1 MHARPAKAARIN
13 ITVLVLT
20 IMKTPKTS
28 SRRRSVVVIVAL
40 LTALGMAVVVPASP
54 VVKPVYAQIVD
65 VDEQIAEEFI
75 PDFDLGLDEEMLP
88 PLTFGQVVEEI
99 PESDIV
105 EEIEEEVTESD
116 IELLPG
122 L

>member
-1 MHARPAKAARIN
+1 
-13 ITVLVLT
+13 
-20 IMKTPKTS
+20 
-28 SRRRSVVVIVAL
+28 
-40 LTALGMAVVVPASP
+40 MAVVLPASP

-75 PDFDLGLDEEMLP
+75 PEFDLREVGDEMLP
-88 PLTFGQVVEEI
+88 PLTFGEVVEEVTDT
-99 PESDIV
+99 E
-105 EEIEEEVTESD
+105 EEIEEEIIESD

>member
-1 MHARPAKAARIN
+1 
-13 ITVLVLT
+13 
-20 IMKTPKTS
+20 MKTPKTNS
-28 SRRRSVVVIVAL
+28 RRRRSVVVIVAL

-54 VVKPVYAQIVD
+54 VVKPVYAQIVQD

-75 PDFDLGLDEEMLP
+75 PDFDLRGELGVGDEMLA
-88 PLTFGQVVEEI
+88 PLTFGEVVEE
-99 PESDIV
+99 EVTDTE
-105 EEIEEEVTESD
+105 EEIEEEIIESD

>member
-1 MHARPAKAARIN
+1 
-13 ITVLVLT
+13 
-20 IMKTPKTS
+20 
-28 SRRRSVVVIVAL
+28 
-40 LTALGMAVVVPASP
+40 MAVVVPASP

-75 PDFDLGLDEEMLP
+75 PEFDLRGELGEEMLP

>member
-1 MHARPAKAARIN
+1 
-13 ITVLVLT
+13 
-20 IMKTPKTS
+20 MKTPKTS

-54 VVKPVYAQIVD
+54 VVKPVYAQIVN

-75 PDFDLGLDEEMLP
+75 PEFDLRGELEEEMLP
-88 PLTFGQVVEEI
+88 PLTFGEVLEEEI
-99 PESDIV
+99 I
-105 EEIEEEVTESD
+105 ESD

>member
-1 MHARPAKAARIN
+1 
-13 ITVLVLT
+13 
-20 IMKTPKTS
+20 MKTPKTS
-28 SRRRSVVVIVAL
+28 SRRSAVVVVAL

-54 VVKPVYAQIVD
+54 VVKAVYAQIVD

-75 PDFDLGLDEEMLP
+75 PEFDVRGELGEEMLP
-88 PLTFGQVVEEI
+88 PLTFGEVVEEVT
-99 PESDIV
+99 DT
-105 EEIEEEVTESD
+105 EEEVEEEIIESD

>member
-13 ITVLVLT
+13 NTVLVLT
-20 IMKTPKTS
+20 IMKTPKT
-28 SRRRSVVVIVAL
+28 RRSLVVIVAL

>member
-1 MHARPAKAARIN
+1 
-13 ITVLVLT
+13 
-20 IMKTPKTS
+20 MKTPKTS

-40 LTALGMAVVVPASP
+40 LTALGMTVIVPASP

-88 PLTFGQVVEEI
+88 PLTFGEVLEE
-99 PESDIV
+99 EVTD
-105 EEIEEEVTESD
+105 IEEEVEEEIIESD

>member
-1 MHARPAKAARIN
+1 
-13 ITVLVLT
+13 
-20 IMKTPKTS
+20 MKTPETS
-28 SRRRSVVVIVAL
+28 SRRSVLIIVAL
-40 LTALGMAVVVPASP
+40 LTAVGMAVVVPASP

-75 PDFDLGLDEEMLP
+75 PDFDLRGELGEEMLP
-88 PLTFGQVVEEI
+88 PLTFGEVV
-99 PESDIV
+99 
-105 EEIEEEVTESD
+105 EEEVTIIESD

>member
-1 MHARPAKAARIN
+1 
-13 ITVLVLT
+13 
-20 IMKTPKTS
+20 MKTPKTNS

-54 VVKPVYAQIVD
+54 VVKPVYAQIIQD
-65 VDEQIAEEFI
+65 VDEQITEEFI
-75 PDFDLGLDEEMLP
+75 PDFDLRGELGVGDEMLP
-88 PLTFGQVVEEI
+88 PLTFGEVVEE
-99 PESDIV
+99 EVTDTE
-105 EEIEEEVTESD
+105 EEIEEEIIESD

>member
-75 PDFDLGLDEEMLP
+75 PDFDLGLDEEMLS
-88 PLTFGQVVEEI
+88 PLTFGQVV
-99 PESDIV
+99 
-105 EEIEEEVTESD
+105 EEVTESD

>member
-40 LTALGMAVVVPASP
+40 LTALGMAVVEPASP

>member
-1 MHARPAKAARIN
+1 
-13 ITVLVLT
+13 
-20 IMKTPKTS
+20 MKTPETSS
-28 SRRRSVVVIVAL
+28 SRRRSVVVVVAL
-40 LTALGMAVVVPASP
+40 LTALGMGVLLPASP

-75 PDFDLGLDEEMLP
+75 PDFDLRGELGEEMLP
-88 PLTFGQVVEEI
+88 PLTFGQVVEE
-99 PESDIV
+99 DITDIE
-105 EEIEEEVTESD
+105 EEIEEEIIESD

>member
-1 MHARPAKAARIN
+1 
-13 ITVLVLT
+13 
-20 IMKTPKTS
+20 MKTPKTS
-28 SRRRSVVVIVAL
+28 SSRRSVVVIVAL
-40 LTALGMAVVVPASP
+40 LTALVMAVVVPTS

-75 PDFDLGLDEEMLP
+75 PEFDLRGELGEEMLP
-88 PLTFGQVVEEI
+88 PLTFGEVLEEEI
-99 PESDIV
+99 TDTE
-105 EEIEEEVTESD
+105 EEIEEEIIESD

>member
-1 MHARPAKAARIN
+1 
-13 ITVLVLT
+13 
-20 IMKTPKTS
+20 MKTPKTSS
-28 SRRRSVVVIVAL
+28 SRRRSVVVVVGL

-75 PDFDLGLDEEMLP
+75 PEFDLRGELGEEMLP
-88 PLTFGQVVEEI
+88 PLTFGEVLEEEI
-99 PESDIV
+99 TDIE
-105 EEIEEEVTESD
+105 EEIEEEIESD

-122 L
+122 LP